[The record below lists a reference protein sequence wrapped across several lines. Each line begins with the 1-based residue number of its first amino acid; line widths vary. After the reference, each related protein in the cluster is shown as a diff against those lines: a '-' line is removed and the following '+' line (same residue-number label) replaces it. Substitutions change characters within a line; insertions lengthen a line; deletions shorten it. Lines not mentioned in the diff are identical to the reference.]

1 MHDPCSSV
9 AVMVSRQ
16 GRAIA
21 AIALPAFA
29 IAVAGG
35 FLLFGKRARP
45 KRPLTSLVPAVEAI
59 NGLGFD
65 LLSKISDPNKN
76 ALFSPYS
83 IQIALAMT
91 YAGAAGETRD
101 EMRKVLHYSQNDT
114 ALHDGFDSMTRTLD
128 DLAEASSKER
138 KAGKRPITISSANR
152 LFAQRGE
159 PFRHAYLDF
168 LEATYDTSLA
178 QVNFKADTDAAR
190 RTINTWVADRTQQR
204 IRDLVSVLNYRTR
217 LVLVNAIYLKAA
229 WKTPFVKTSTTLSPF
244 AIGGHEPV
252 AVPTMFVSTGL
263 GYANHDE
270 FEALTIPYSTPDLQ
284 LLVVLP
290 KRMVPLASVEARL
303 TADAWATLGRL
314 GMRMVRLHMPKFRIQ
329 TPTLQLKSALQ
340 DLGMK
345 LGFDSYLANFSGI
358 SEEPLYISQILHK
371 TFLEID
377 EEGSEAAAATAVVME
392 RLVSMPVSGAPIDVH
407 VDRPFLFA
415 IQHRPSGALLFLG
428 RVVDPR

>member
-1 MHDPCSSV
+1 MGRF
-9 AVMVSRQ
+9 RQ

-21 AIALPAFA
+21 AIALPAVA
-29 IAVAGG
+29 IVVAGG
-35 FLLFGKRARP
+35 FLLFGKHARP

-59 NGLGFD
+59 NGLASD
-65 LLSKISDPNKN
+65 LLGKISDPNKN
-76 ALFSPYS
+76 ALYSPYS

-91 YAGAAGETRD
+91 YAGAAGETRG
-101 EMRKVLHYSQNDT
+101 EMRRVLHYSQNDT
-114 ALHDGFDSMTRTLD
+114 ALHDGFDSMTRMLG
-128 DLAEASSKER
+128 DLAEARSKNREE
-138 KAGKRPITISSANR
+138 GKRPITISSANR

-168 LEATYDTSLA
+168 LESTYDTSLA
-178 QVNFKADTDAAR
+178 PVDFKTDTDAAR
-190 RTINTWVADRTQQR
+190 RAINTWVADRTQQR
-204 IRDLVSVLNYRTR
+204 IRDLVGALSKNTR

-229 WKTPFVKTSTTLSPF
+229 WETPFVKTSTTRSPF
-244 AIGGHEPV
+244 AIRDHEPV

-263 GYANHDE
+263 GYGNYDD

-303 TADAWATLGRL
+303 TADQWPTLGR
-314 GMRMVRLHMPKFRIQ
+314 GRVRMVRLHMPKFRIH
-329 TPTLQLKSALQ
+329 TPNQELKPALQ

-345 LGFDSYLANFSGI
+345 LGFDSVLADFSGI
-358 SEEPLYISQILHK
+358 SEEAGLYISQILHK
-371 TFLEID
+371 AFLEID
-377 EEGSEAAAATAVVME
+377 EDGSEAAAATAVVVDK
-392 RLVSMPVSGAPIDVH
+392 LVSMPKLGDPIDVH